1 MAIGKPLLV
10 NQRRDVERAVMSA
23 QTQQL
28 SSNVPAQKIN
38 FMSYD
43 IGQANAKAS
52 RAVPD
57 ELLNMV
63 NKGLEAKLYMDN
75 TKREFKRLSL
85 MEDWQKSN
93 MDFQGRFAQA
103 RTPDAQATVIA
114 DYENETQNRIGEY
127 TESQGKGVKQ
137 QAQLA
142 DLKNTANTQFSKFSV
157 THQNN
162 VFKQTASMYETD
174 TATIAQ
180 SVAEDVNT
188 DPVSAFKKIADNYA
202 DMVGIGALTAPA
214 AAYQQGLLQDKMI
227 TARSGLFATNY
238 AKDILAEGRDLPSD
252 KEFKTQINGVMG
264 LELDERRLKLASRA
278 FTDTYYKELK
288 AFNSQVAAED
298 AHNKEAI
305 SEDLAA
311 FEAEYKEE
319 ILDKL
324 LTPERKEELIN
335 KAKQFDGVEDGYS
348 GRIKVLLD
356 AVQFGTSSQ
365 IQVDEFTVGQ
375 AGLDLQAV
383 LHAGGKAG
391 HGVDYYDLEAVE
403 YAARNAGGAYAGM
416 NENTILGIVKHYRN
430 ENAKLVTEFSKRT
443 PLLLK
448 TNMVAAMQ
456 NTEIFLQSDEAG
468 MGEKF
473 WNAIK
478 ATSALNWES
487 VFSQDLEYGKAF
499 ARVQSVLKQAAI
511 SGTGKGN
518 PFSKEE
524 IGDDVPARTE
534 ALNSFIQQTIVTEFG
549 AATAQK
555 RDRVQAAKDKRAEAQ
570 EKFAEG
576 KVSRDFTM
584 GGVTKD
590 KKQYPGALEVGA
602 KQLQSSIKAQKEE
615 TYNQIT
621 ERLQAQLVNPNVEKL
636 KKLTPYLL
644 RDRPSGIEVLEKN
657 KAAIVETLT
666 TFGTMELR
674 GKFVQSMADNKTARK
689 NSRLLRSIEEDIG
702 RKATP
707 EEIAGDSPKFN
718 ALAQGKIDQAET
730 NLWDAFWNSDNLAQR
745 DENIS
750 GIALELRRDSAEKMQ
765 RGIDSNKPVAPTSEG
780 LPVAEATPKPLPR
793 SPVEQLS
800 EVISNVLAPSDA
812 EASSGN
818 FDPTATGPRGFD
830 AEGNPVYG
838 TRDELASNVGLPPEY
853 KLQSGDTLSGIAQ
866 QAGTTVE
873 ELQILNP
880 QTVGRENSLQIG
892 DPILLPQ
899 GSNAMP
905 SVASP
910 MQDSGQQPVGVPDP
924 MAFDNDLMS
933 VGQETPQAQQPE
945 NYLEEF
951 ILKREGT
958 PQDAIADVGSG
969 IDADGVGYGHIATAA
984 DKRLWNG
991 LTTEQRK
998 IQARDWLA
1006 QDMAKSSRGAE
1017 KQLAELGR
1025 TPSSA
1030 NAQGLKDML
1039 TFMNFQ
1045 LGEAWHTKKFKKAWA
1060 GLKRGNAA
1068 GEEGMFRGKTGWEQ
1082 AIYHLMHTNES
1093 SNTPSKWLQQTPKR
1107 VMDAVMS
1114 LHYMSDGNG
1123 TEDIIGYID
1132 SILQDIP

>member
-10 NQRRDVERAVMSA
+10 NQRRDIERAVVSLN
-23 QTQQL
+23 TQPL

-227 TARSGLFATNY
+227 TARSGLFARNY

-252 KEFKTQINGVMG
+252 KDFKTQINGVMG

-288 AFNSQVAAED
+288 ASNSQIAAED

-305 SEDLAA
+305 SADLAV
-311 FEAEYKEE
+311 FKTKLDTE
-319 ILDKL
+319 ILDKT
-324 LTPERKEELIN
+324 LTQENKQAIHEES
-335 KAKQFDGVEDGYS
+335 KQFDSVIDGFS
-348 GRIKVLLD
+348 ESVLLKLD
-356 AVQFGTSSQ
+356 AVQYGTASQ
-365 IQVDEFTVGQ
+365 PQVDHFTVGQ
-375 AGLDLQAV
+375 GGLDLQAV
-383 LHAGGKAG
+383 LESG
-391 HGVDYYDLEAVE
+391 GVDYYDLEAVE
-403 YAARNAGGAYAGM
+403 YAMRNAPGEYAGM
-416 NENTILGIVKHYRN
+416 NENTILGVVRHYRN

-456 NTEIFLQSDEAG
+456 NTKIFLQSDEAG
-468 MGEKF
+468 MGTKF

-478 ATSALNWES
+478 DTTALNWES
-487 VFSQDLEYGKAF
+487 VFANDLEYGKAF
-499 ARVQSVLKQAAI
+499 ARVQSVLGQAA
-511 SGTGKGN
+511 SSATG
-518 PFSKEE
+518 PFDKDE
-524 IGDDVPARTE
+524 IGDNIPARTE

-555 RDRVQAAKDKRAEAQ
+555 RDKVKAAKEKRAEADSKASAAQTSDSFRLGGKTAQKKPYIGAEETSSKNLQDTLAKQGADKYQAIKERITTDLTRMSYDAQPDWVKAVDQAIPDLEIQIGTPQFKDVATAIMGSANTGYLTGLKNKQLKQ
-570 EKFAEG
+570 EIEG
-576 KVSRDFTM
+576 IIARPL
-584 GGVTKD
+584 TKD
-590 KKQYPGALEVGA
+590 ELDGKSPLINKMASTVIKREES
-602 KQLQSSIKAQKEE
+602 SSIGRLVRGLVSSTPSDSEKILENLGYEFKQQALLGIQKGLESAQPKPEP
-615 TYNQIT
+615 T
-621 ERLQAQLVNPNVEKL
+621 AAPNV
-636 KKLTPYLL
+636 
-644 RDRPSGIEVLEKN
+644 
-657 KAAIVETLT
+657 
-666 TFGTMELR
+666 
-674 GKFVQSMADNKTARK
+674 
-689 NSRLLRSIEEDIG
+689 
-702 RKATP
+702 
-707 EEIAGDSPKFN
+707 
-718 ALAQGKIDQAET
+718 AET
-730 NLWDAFWNSDNLAQR
+730 T
-745 DENIS
+745 
-750 GIALELRRDSAEKMQ
+750 
-765 RGIDSNKPVAPTSEG
+765 PT
-780 LPVAEATPKPLPR
+780 PLD
-793 SPVEQLS
+793 QLS
-800 EVISNVLAPSDA
+800 SVISNVISPPNVNAAPAPTTTGEGQRYFDENNQPTNVMPLDVRDRVLNEPEAFPDFTTYNLVQGDNLGRVA
-812 EASSGN
+812 ERAGI
-818 FDPTATGPRGFD
+818 
-830 AEGNPVYG
+830 
-838 TRDELASNVGLPPEY
+838 
-853 KLQSGDTLSGIAQ
+853 TL
-866 QAGTTVE
+866 E
-873 ELQILNP
+873 ELQNLNSN
-880 QTVGRENSLQIG
+880 TLGNETSLQIG
-892 DPILLPQ
+892 DPILLPNDSSTPTISEPE
-899 GSNAMP
+899 SNDMTY
-905 SVASP
+905 
-910 MQDSGQQPVGVPDP
+910 
-924 MAFDNDLMS
+924 DNSLMG
-933 VGQETPQAQQPE
+933 VGQAQPQVQQPE
-945 NYLEEF
+945 NYLAEF
-951 ILKREGT
+951 IKIREGT
-958 PQDAIADVGSG
+958 LADAIANVSSG
-969 IDADGVGYGHIATAA
+969 VDTNGVGYGHIATEA
-984 DKRLWNG
+984 DKTLWAS
-991 LTTEQRK
+991 LDRDQREA
-998 IQARDWLA
+998 QANEWLKE
-1006 QDMAKSSRGAE
+1006 DIAKSRNGADQ
-1017 KQLAELGR
+1017 QLSELGR
-1025 TPSSA
+1025 RPSSE

-1045 LGEAWHTKKFKKAWA
+1045 LGPAWHKPHLNAEGQRVPGFKKAWA
-1060 GLKRGNAA
+1060 GLKRGDAK
-1068 GEEGMFRGKTGWEQ
+1068 GRDGMFRDKSGWEQ

-1093 SNTPSKWLQQTPKR
+1093 SNAPSKWLQQTPKR

-1132 SILQDIP
+1132 SILQDIS